1 MLSNLGTL
9 AEEYFKKEFNCAESL
24 SNAVA
29 EKCHIECRSIPHV
42 ATPFGAGIG
51 GKGSVCG
58 CLTGGIMG
66 IGLLYGR
73 SDPKEMERKKL
84 SYEKAKLFYDKFVE
98 KFGSPNCIDLC
109 GADISTQ
116 EGLDRFHDEGL
127 REKCTEFVREA
138 GDLLAE
144 IL

>member
-9 AEEYFKKEFNCAESL
+9 AEEYFKKEFNCAEAL
-24 SNAVA
+24 SSAVA
-29 EKCHIECRSIPHV
+29 EKCHIESRSIPHV

-73 SDPKEMERKKL
+73 SDPEEKERKRL
-84 SYEKAKLFYDKFVE
+84 SYEKAMLFYDKFVQ

-109 GADISTQ
+109 GVDISTQ

-127 REKCTEFVREA
+127 REKCSKFVNEA
-138 GDLLAE
+138 GNLLSE

>member
-1 MLSNLGTL
+1 MLSNLGIL
-9 AEEYFKKEFNCAESL
+9 AEEYFRKEFNCAEAL

-29 EKCHIECRSIPHV
+29 EKCHIESKSITHV
-42 ATPFGAGIG
+42 ATPFGGGIG
-51 GKGSVCG
+51 GKGSLCG

-73 SDPKEMERKKL
+73 SDPEEMERKKM
-84 SYEKAKLFYDKFVE
+84 SYEKAKLYYDRFVE

-109 GADISTQ
+109 GVDISTQ
-116 EGLDRFHDEGL
+116 EGMDRFHNEGL
-127 REKCTEFVREA
+127 RENCVEYVRES
-138 GDLLAE
+138 GNLLSK